1 MREYIVK
8 NGEKLRLGYTTGSCA
23 AAASGAAAFMLLSGK
38 RKESVALEL
47 AGGLTFDIEILDID
61 IADSYVSCA
70 VKKDSGDD
78 PDITNGALIYSRV
91 SKTADGINIDGGKG
105 VGRVTKRGLDQPV
118 GNAAIN
124 STPRRMIEE
133 SLKSIASDFGY
144 EGGFDVIISVP
155 AGEELAKKTF
165 NPRLGIEGGISIIG
179 TTGIV
184 EPMSEKAIL
193 DTIRIE
199 LTQKKEEGAISV
211 LLTPGNYGQAYIKN
225 ALGIDPESAVVVS
238 NFIGDSLSMCRE
250 LGFKNVLLIG
260 HVGKLVKI
268 AGGMLNTHSKYGDCR
283 MEIISSHAA
292 KYGLKA
298 EAAAEILNCASCDDA
313 IRILRENNL
322 FEKSFASIT
331 ERISYNLNYAGSG
344 NMQTECILFSNE
356 YGLISESENAEE
368 FLKIFKDK

>member
-38 RKESVALEL
+38 RKESVTLEL
-47 AGGLTFDIEILDID
+47 AGGRTFDIEILDID

-91 SKTADGINIDGGKG
+91 SKAADGINIEGGKG

-179 TTGIV
+179 TTGVV

-260 HVGKLVKI
+260 HVGKLVKV

-292 KYGLKA
+292 KYWLKA
-298 EAAAEILNCASCDDA
+298 EAASEILQCASCDDA

>member
-8 NGEKLRLGYTTGSCA
+8 NGEKLRLGYTTGTCA
-23 AAASGAAAFMLLSGK
+23 AAAAGAAAFMLLSGEK
-38 RKESVALEL
+38 KESITLSVP
-47 AGGLTFDIEILDID
+47 GGMEID
-61 IADSYVSCA
+61 ISILGIDMNSGYVSCA

-78 PDITNGALIYSRV
+78 PDITNGALIYAKV
-91 SKTADGINIDGGKG
+91 SKRDQGISIEGGKG

-133 SLKSIASDFGY
+133 SLASIASDFGY

-155 AGEELAKKTF
+155 GGEELAKKTF

-193 DTIRIE
+193 DTVRIE
-199 LTQKKEEGAISV
+199 LTQKKEEGNENVI
-211 LLTPGNYGQAYIKN
+211 LTPGNYGQAYIRN
-225 ALGIDPESAVVVS
+225 VLGLNPESAVAVS
-238 NFIGDSLSMCRE
+238 NFIGDSLDICAE
-250 LGFKNVLLIG
+250 LGFKKVLLIG

-283 MEIISSHAA
+283 MEVIASHAA
-292 KYGLKA
+292 KYGLKS
-298 EAAAEILNCASCDDA
+298 EAACEIMQCASCDDA
-313 IRILRENNL
+313 IRILKENDL
-322 FEKSFASIT
+322 FEKSFCSVT
-331 ERISYNLNYAGSG
+331 ERISYNLNYKAKGS
-344 NMQTECILFSNE
+344 MQTECILFSNE
-356 YGLISESENAEE
+356 YGLISESNNAEE
-368 FLKIFKDK
+368 FLKLFKE